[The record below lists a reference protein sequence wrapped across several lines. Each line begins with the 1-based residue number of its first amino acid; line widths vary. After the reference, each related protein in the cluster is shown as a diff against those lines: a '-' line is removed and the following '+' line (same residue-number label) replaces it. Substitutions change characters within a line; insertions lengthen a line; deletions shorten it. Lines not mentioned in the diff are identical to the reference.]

1 MDPHA
6 LLGLQAGATAHEI
19 KKAFRR
25 LAMRWHPDRNPDPH
39 AVEHFKQLRA
49 AYETLIDAVL
59 HPLQDEAPTAAETPS
74 ETAEG
79 ANDARTDES
88 DGSDER
94 TDVPTGA
101 DRYED
106 LELSFEDACC
116 GGTVEVTVE
125 DVETC
130 EACEGSG
137 RETLRHTRLCTHCH
151 GSGRLRGKRG
161 LTPCTHCSG
170 RGYVTTQACGACGGS
185 GQRHPARRL
194 AVRIP
199 AGALDGD
206 EIRIARAGHPP
217 PDDEPNGIP
226 GDLVVHVHL
235 AEHALYRLEGRN
247 LRMTRPVS
255 ALRLL
260 IGGEIAVPL
269 PGGERQVTLQPG
281 TAEARTLRIA
291 GAGFP
296 GRMGRPDGDLFIEF
310 VPVMPRDIDDEL
322 RPLLEQL
329 DTLLVRG
336 HSRYLPDV
344 AVWEDRWLGTPPPEA

>member
-1 MDPHA
+1 MDPYT
-6 LLGLQAGATAHEI
+6 LLGLQPGATAHEI

-39 AVEHFKQLRA
+39 ALEHFKQLRA
-49 AYETLIDAVL
+49 AYETLIDAFA
-59 HPLQDEAPTAAETPS
+59 HPQRDEVQTAAEAPS
-74 ETAEG
+74 ETADG
-79 ANDARTDES
+79 ADADAQADES
-88 DGSDER
+88 DDGP
-94 TDVPTGA
+94 VGA
-101 DRYED
+101 DRHED
-106 LELSFEDACC
+106 LELSLEDACC

-130 EACEGSG
+130 NACDGSG
-137 RETLRHTRLCTHCH
+137 RETLRHSRLCTHCH

-199 AGALDGD
+199 AGVLGGD
-206 EIRIARAGHPP
+206 EIRVARAGHPTA
-217 PDDEPNGIP
+217 DDEPNGIP
-226 GDLVVHVHL
+226 GDLVLHVRL
-235 AEHALYRLEGRN
+235 AEHALYRLDGRD
-247 LRMTRPVS
+247 LRLTRPVS

-269 PGGERQVTLQPG
+269 PHGVRQVALQPG
-281 TAEARTLRIA
+281 TVEARTLRVA

-296 GRMGRPDGDLFIEF
+296 GREGQSDGDLFIEL
-310 VPVMPRDIDDEL
+310 VPVMPRNIDDEL

-329 DTLLVRG
+329 DTLLMRG